1 MPPPPLLHDASA
13 SAAPAPP
20 TPANTVLR
28 DNDLE
33 IKFLISDGIEL
44 SAANL
49 FNLFLFVLF
58 VLELLL
64 VIAPLSDQGRGTRSL
79 GLAKS

>member
-1 MPPPPLLHDASA
+1 VFVSAVDPPLLHEASA
-13 SAAPAPP
+13 TAAPAPP

-33 IKFLISDGIEL
+33 IKFLISLGIEL

-49 FNLFLFVLF
+49 FNFSLF

-64 VIAPLSDQGRGTRSL
+64 AIAPLSDRS
-79 GLAKS
+79 

>member
-1 MPPPPLLHDASA
+1 MFSAEEPPLLHEASA
-13 SAAPAPP
+13 TAAPAPP

-28 DNDLE
+28 DNVFE
-33 IKFLISDGIEL
+33 IKFLISLGIEL

-58 VLELLL
+58 ELELLL
-64 VIAPLSDQGRGTRSL
+64 VIAPLSDRG
-79 GLAKS
+79 